1 MKDARTR
8 GAVAKEDD
16 ADRGVIFGLSSP
28 GGSCG
33 QGKIPAH
40 NTGRTEGPVSDI
52 NQMHRAAATVAQ
64 PAVAPDDFRKHGPH
78 VAAFCEHVAVS
89 SVAREQHVFA
99 GETLTYPDSNGLLA
113 RRQVRKARN
122 FACGCKPLDLALEQA
137 DAPECPIHS
146 LPVVHSRVHMT
157 QSNSKGYQVLLV
169 ALLSLNF
176 GIVFFDRNALN
187 FLMPFTQPDLHLS
200 NTQVGILAGAL
211 SLTWAL
217 AAFGIGFIADRT
229 GHRKTLLILATIA
242 FSACSFLSGIAASF
256 TMLLGARLLMG
267 VAEGGI
273 MPISQSMVATQIE
286 PEHRGLAMGVTQN
299 FGSNLLGSF
308 AAPVLLVSVAAAYGW
323 RHAFF
328 LAGAPGLIAAL
339 LLWRFVRDPPPAQ
352 LPAGA
357 AVEKLT
363 MRAALGE
370 RNVWI
375 CALTG
380 VLLVS
385 YLVVCWAFMPLYLT
399 QVRGFDPQT
408 MGWLMGT
415 LGISA
420 TVGAFA
426 ISALSDRIGRRPLM
440 IAMPLLGVIL
450 PLGAMFFDGSVWVL
464 AAIFFFGWGLNG
476 VFPLFMATIPSE
488 SVDPLHTATVLGLC
502 MGTGEVL
509 GGVLAPFAAG
519 IAADR
524 AGLQAPLWMMVCLT
538 LIGGVLAL
546 GLRETAPAVLARR
559 RQSQLGVP

>member
-1 MKDARTR
+1 MNWDA
-8 GAVAKEDD
+8 E
-16 ADRGVIFGLSSP
+16 IS
-28 GGSCG
+28 
-33 QGKIPAH
+33 
-40 NTGRTEGPVSDI
+40 
-52 NQMHRAAATVAQ
+52 
-64 PAVAPDDFRKHGPH
+64 
-78 VAAFCEHVAVS
+78 
-89 SVAREQHVFA
+89 
-99 GETLTYPDSNGLLA
+99 
-113 RRQVRKARN
+113 
-122 FACGCKPLDLALEQA
+122 
-137 DAPECPIHS
+137 
-146 LPVVHSRVHMT
+146 MT
-157 QSNSKGYQVLLV
+157 QSTRHAVTGQSHAMATAKFTVGTGYQVLLV
-169 ALLSLNF
+169 TLLSLNF

-217 AAFGIGFIADRT
+217 AAFGIGFISDRT
-229 GHRKTLLILATIA
+229 GNRKTLLILATLA
-242 FSACSFLSGIAASF
+242 FCACSFLSGIAASF

-273 MPISQSMVATQIE
+273 MPISQSMVAAQIE
-286 PEHRGLAMGVTQN
+286 PENRGLAMGITQN

-308 AAPVLLVSVAAAYGW
+308 VAPVLLVSFAAAYGW

-328 LAGAPGLIAAL
+328 LAGAPGLVTAL
-339 LLWRFVRDPPPAQ
+339 LLWRFVREPPGQPLQSDATI
-352 LPAGA
+352 G
-357 AVEKLT
+357 KLT

-375 CALTG
+375 CATIG

-399 QVRGFDPQT
+399 RVRGFDPQT

-426 ISALSDRIGRRPLM
+426 ISALSDRIGRRPVM
-440 IAMPLLGVIL
+440 IVMPLIGIIL
-450 PLGAMFFDGSVWVL
+450 PLGAMFFEGSVWLL

-509 GGVLAPFAAG
+509 GGVLSPFAAG

-524 AGLQAPLWMMVCLT
+524 GGLQAPLWMMVGLT

-546 GLRETAPAVLARR
+546 GLRETAPGVLARR
-559 RQSQLGVP
+559 RTSHFGVL